1 MENQGRIMI
10 ELTKRE
16 NEVLDHISLGL
27 KDQEI
32 ADHLYISLGTV
43 KSHVKSIYR
52 KLKVRNRI
60 EATIKYNR
68 NN

>member
-1 MENQGRIMI
+1 MRDQNKIMV

-16 NEVLDHISLGL
+16 NEVLYHISLGL
-27 KDQEI
+27 KDKEI

-60 EATIKYNR
+60 EATIKYN
-68 NN
+68 NHK